1 MRALPPLISKTPDR
15 IDRHESTKNTC
26 RGHRFL
32 LSLCNGKRRVRMKC
46 PKCGC
51 EKSVKY
57 GTARGRQR
65 FKCAECGCQ
74 FTRETS
80 RVRSLD
86 EKWLAMTLLVSGL
99 SMTAAAKALG
109 VSVQSVMRW
118 KKIRQISDRRCCE
131 SPARTQSVQ
140 SGKSQGCQR
149 QYRFRVAG
157 RRRFP
162 LQRSVCFGNAPRL
175 RRSR

>member
-1 MRALPPLISKTPDR
+1 
-15 IDRHESTKNTC
+15 
-26 RGHRFL
+26 
-32 LSLCNGKRRVRMKC
+32 MKC

-86 EKWLAMTLLVSGL
+86 EKWLAMT
-99 SMTAAAKALG
+99 AAAKALG

-118 KKIRQISDRRCCE
+118 KK
-131 SPARTQSVQ
+131 
-140 SGKSQGCQR
+140 SGKYLTDDVVKALRVRKVSKAGKVKVIKDNTASKQPEDDD
-149 QYRFRVAG
+149 FRYNDLYVLETCLDSGVRVDIAI
-157 RRRFP
+157 RKKP
-162 LQRSVCFGNAPRL
+162 KTITK
-175 RRSR
+175 

>member
-1 MRALPPLISKTPDR
+1 
-15 IDRHESTKNTC
+15 
-26 RGHRFL
+26 
-32 LSLCNGKRRVRMKC
+32 MKC

-109 VSVQSVMRW
+109 VSAQSVARW
-118 KKIRQISDRRCCE
+118 KNSGQFMSGDVIKAIRVRKVSKTGKVKIINDNASAETEEDDDFRYNDLYVLETRLD
-131 SPARTQSVQ
+131 
-140 SGKSQGCQR
+140 SGL
-149 QYRFRVAG
+149 RVDIAI
-157 RRRFP
+157 RK
-162 LQRSVCFGNAPRL
+162 LAKTITK
-175 RRSR
+175 

>member
-1 MRALPPLISKTPDR
+1 
-15 IDRHESTKNTC
+15 
-26 RGHRFL
+26 
-32 LSLCNGKRRVRMKC
+32 MKC

-57 GTARGRQR
+57 GTARGRKR

-74 FTRETS
+74 FTRETP

-118 KKIRQISDRRCCE
+118 KNSGKYLTDDVVKALRVRKVSKAGKVKVVKDNTASE
-131 SPARTQSVQ
+131 SPEDDDFRYNDLYVLETRLD
-140 SGKSQGCQR
+140 SGV
-149 QYRFRVAG
+149 RVDIAI
-157 RRRFP
+157 RKKP
-162 LQRSVCFGNAPRL
+162 KTITK
-175 RRSR
+175 

>member
-1 MRALPPLISKTPDR
+1 
-15 IDRHESTKNTC
+15 
-26 RGHRFL
+26 
-32 LSLCNGKRRVRMKC
+32 MKC

-99 SMTAAAKALG
+99 SMTAVAKALG
-109 VSVQSVMRW
+109 VSAQSVARW
-118 KKIRQISDRRCCE
+118 KNSGQFMSGDVSKAIRVRKVSKTGKVKIINDNASAETEEDDDFRYNDLYVLETRLD
-131 SPARTQSVQ
+131 
-140 SGKSQGCQR
+140 SGL
-149 QYRFRVAG
+149 RVDIAI
-157 RRRFP
+157 RK
-162 LQRSVCFGNAPRL
+162 LAKTITK
-175 RRSR
+175 

>member
-1 MRALPPLISKTPDR
+1 
-15 IDRHESTKNTC
+15 
-26 RGHRFL
+26 
-32 LSLCNGKRRVRMKC
+32 MKC
-46 PKCGC
+46 PKCGS

-118 KKIRQISDRRCCE
+118 KNSGKYLTDDVVKALRVRKVSKAGKVKVIKDNTASE
-131 SPARTQSVQ
+131 SPEDDDFRYNDLYVLETRLD
-140 SGKSQGCQR
+140 SGL
-149 QYRFRVAG
+149 RVDIAI
-157 RRRFP
+157 RKKP
-162 LQRSVCFGNAPRL
+162 KTITK
-175 RRSR
+175 